1 MNMDL
6 TEEQAAT
13 ALFGAVRAAAEGQH
27 SDLRASTPGETT
39 IEIGARIYRQVER
52 EKKVGILLGLALSAD
67 EQRILLNALIQASDA
82 SSEELDELDELIHG
96 VFR

>member
-39 IEIGARIYRQVER
+39 IEIAARISRQAER
-52 EKKVGILLGLALSAD
+52 EKKVGVLLGLALSAD
-67 EQRILLNALIQASDA
+67 EQRILLNALIQASDVH
-82 SSEELDELDELIHG
+82 SEELDELIHG
-96 VFR
+96 VF

>member
-39 IEIGARIYRQVER
+39 IEIATRISRQAER
-52 EKKVGILLGLALSAD
+52 EKKVGILLGSALSAD
-67 EQRILLNALIQASDA
+67 EQRILLNALINLADLAST
-82 SSEELDELDELIHG
+82 EELDELIHG
-96 VFR
+96 VF